1 MLDPHLISWSQP
13 CGPEESSSTPKASNF
28 ATLHL
33 PNAFGAGVHPV
44 HTTTAHR
51 KWYIAIFCPYF
62 LPKITIKW
70 RLCPWF
76 SATLR
81 CSPLLSDLPWLWIP
95 LAIKCYQPRPV
106 KQRRLEELSKPC
118 EGFMQ
123 LGHPDTLDF
132 TIPVKRHETM
142 RRLRKAWK
150 RYRSWRLFHVISQ
163 VKTHVMKPYIFP
175 ISGKRTNSL
184 RTGKSPSLRTKSA
197 IFMCNFRWQI
207 VK

>member
-13 CGPEESSSTPKASNF
+13 CGPEESLPRPKHPILLLFICRMLLAPGF
-28 ATLHL
+28 
-33 PNAFGAGVHPV
+33 HPV

-95 LAIKCYQPRPV
+95 PGYQMLSTTPGKATTPRRALEAL
-106 KQRRLEELSKPC
+106 RR
-118 EGFMQ
+118 FHAV
-123 LGHPDTLDF
+123 GHPDTLDF